1 VRWINAVSDVVLVKK
16 GSSELP
22 TMHAAGADQPRP
34 IFIIGAP
41 RSGTSITTWALGQH
55 PNIQAMPE
63 TGWIASMAVGAYLSH
78 VKGSERG
85 RFSHLSN
92 VEYPLGPFMARIGE
106 SIHSIVLDAF
116 ARRCLNLYGAESLA
130 PEWVLKGKQLEH
142 PLQIRRSAKD
152 PKTRWIDG
160 TPLNTYFIW
169 ALGELFPEAL
179 FIHNIRRPD
188 EVATSLEGFDRVGAE
203 PQTLEIGLRT
213 WIAHTENAW
222 YAERALGA
230 RRVFR
235 LEFERIARDPGRL
248 FEEVCDFLGESF
260 TADCLLPLRKKL
272 NSSEVDANRERNLTL
287 LRENPTFRLAE
298 ATYGAVMAQPGGEQA
313 DTEAEAVIKQRFMD
327 YCSGRSL
334 V

>member
-1 VRWINAVSDVVLVKK
+1 MMTTEV
-16 GSSELP
+16 
-22 TMHAAGADQPRP
+22 PRP

-41 RSGTSITTWALGQH
+41 RSGTSITTWVLGQH

-78 VKGSERG
+78 AKGSERG

-92 VEYPLGPFMARIGE
+92 VEYPLRPFMARIGE
-106 SIHSIVLDAF
+106 SIHSVVLDVF
-116 ARRCLNLYGAESLA
+116 AQRCLNFYGDKSLA
-130 PEWVLKGKQLEH
+130 PGWVLQGRQLEN
-142 PLQIRRSAKD
+142 PLQVRRSARD
-152 PKTRWIDG
+152 PKRRWIDG

-169 ALGELFPEAL
+169 GLAELFPEAL
-179 FIHNIRRPD
+179 FIHNLRRPD

-203 PQTLEIGLRT
+203 PQALEAGLET

-222 YAERALGA
+222 YAERALGT

-235 LEFERIARDPGRL
+235 LDFDRIGHEPEKL
-248 FEEVCDFLGESF
+248 FTEVCGFLGEEF
-260 TADCLLPLRKKL
+260 TPDCLLPLRRKL
-272 NSSEVDANRERNLTL
+272 NSSEVDANRERNLAL
-287 LRENPTFRLAE
+287 LRENPAFQRAE
-298 ATYGAVMAQPGGEQA
+298 ATYGIVTSQA
-313 DTEAEAVIKQRFMD
+313 ADERAHPEAEAIIRQRFID